1 MTGTESDPEFDEVQ
15 RRFRERVARDHDRL
29 TALWRALAESRDD
42 SAVDPRWR
50 EIEDIAHGL
59 YGAGGTFGYPAIS
72 RAAAVLERHV
82 AAQPRGPAA
91 GPPPRAPRGGGVGE
105 ARGGGG

>member
-1 MTGTESDPEFDEVQ
+1 MTGTESDPAFDEVQ
-15 RRFRERVARDHDRL
+15 RRFRERVTRDHDRL
-29 TALWRALAESRDD
+29 TALWRALAESRED

-50 EIEDIAHGL
+50 EIENIAHGL

-82 AAQPRGPAA
+82 AAQPRRPAA
-91 GPPPRAPRGGGVGE
+91 LARAIAALLRVLGEPPGGD
-105 ARGGGG
+105 

>member
-1 MTGTESDPEFDEVQ
+1 MNESEPDPEFDEVQ

-29 TALWRALAESRDD
+29 TALWRALAESRND
-42 SAVDPRWR
+42 SAADPRWR

-72 RAAAVLERHV
+72 RAAAALERHV
-82 AAQPRGPAA
+82 AAQPRRPAA
-91 GPPPRAPRGGGVGE
+91 LARAIAALLRVLGEPPTGG
-105 ARGGGG
+105 

>member
-42 SAVDPRWR
+42 SAADPRWR
-50 EIEDIAHGL
+50 EASSVWITL
-59 YGAGGTFGYPAIS
+59 F
-72 RAAAVLERHV
+72 
-82 AAQPRGPAA
+82 PRWAM
-91 GPPPRAPRGGGVGE
+91 APRPS
-105 ARGGGG
+105 RR